1 MSTVAHK
8 EKLAQHHKLANQYY
22 QQGNYPAALYELGLA
37 LAYAT
42 HPEDKNI
49 IQSNIGTIR
58 AMMKQD
64 PNSLEGADMTQAAP
78 APGSGSRLTFQN
90 LKHNRLAMTA
100 VTIAVLCLTPIAI
113 KFVQI
118 VTGGNAPEASQSTVA
133 STAPVGETATTSA
146 TEETA
151 GNIIVVESPV
161 APATT
166 STTEA
171 PVILS
176 EQTTPTTAAPVNAAP
191 AAATST
197 AKYIAGTKVNLRE
210 QASTSANTLIRL
222 QKDTAVTV
230 VDPNPVSADGY
241 TWVKIQTPEG
251 VVGFVASSFL
261 RDGAAVATTTTTVAT
276 TPAATTTTTT
286 TTTATI
292 PDATAVAPTGST
304 KIIGSGVSFRAQ
316 PSTQGPLITTLSSE
330 NAFTV
335 LESKSVTAD
344 GHSWTKIRTA
354 QGTVGWVASQFI
366 SP

>member
-64 PNSLEGADMTQAAP
+64 PNSFEGADVSTVAP
-78 APGSGSRLTFQN
+78 ATSSGNRLTFQN

-100 VTIAVLCLTPIAI
+100 ITIAVLCLTPIAI

-118 VTGGNAPEASQSTVA
+118 VTGGNAPEASQTAVE
-133 STAPVGETATTSA
+133 STAPVGEAATAATT
-146 TEETA
+146 EEAA

-166 STTEA
+166 TTTEA

-176 EQTTPTTAAPVNAAP
+176 EQTTPATAIPVNTAP

-230 VDPNPVSADGY
+230 IDPNPVSADGY

-261 RDGAAVATTTTTVAT
+261 RDGAAVATTAT
-276 TPAATTTTTT
+276 AATTTTTPAA
-286 TTTATI
+286 TATATT
-292 PDATAVAPTGST
+292 PTDATAVATTGSA
-304 KIIGSGVSFRAQ
+304 KIIGTGVSFRTQ
-316 PSTQGPLITTLSSE
+316 PSTQGPLITTLSAD

-344 GHSWTKIRTA
+344 GYSWTKIRTA